1 MRADGREHV
10 RAVSERAEANAGV
23 QASAPWF
30 AALQDQTQ
38 VLGVERDGRA
48 FGALSGVRDAFI
60 VAGTDDYEGLA
71 SGVAILADTTK
82 FADTSARLAKR
93 FFDAVSV
100 LLMPADRLN
109 KGIVKDLHH

>member
-48 FGALSGVRDAFI
+48 FGVERRHQRLRDRVRQRLLQNEAP
-60 VAGTDDYEGLA
+60 GQ
-71 SGVAILADTTK
+71 
-82 FADTSARLAKR
+82 AR
-93 FFDAVSV
+93 D
-100 LLMPADRLN
+100 
-109 KGIVKDLHH
+109 